1 MVNSSEISNL
11 NTAYSKFFEK
21 IVKNRFVFTFETGYL
36 KGFTIKNVL
45 KNIEKIKD
53 FFDAFVVPD
62 NPFARVFPHPL
73 ALCDKIQ
80 RESGVETIMTIC
92 CRDKNRLAIQSEIL
106 GAAIL
111 DIHNLIIVTGD
122 LPAGNDEIK
131 SFFDIDSIQA
141 IKIIKDMI
149 KQEHTLNGLEVK
161 EKLKIHIGAVVNL
174 SGEDVEK
181 EVERFFMKVDAG
193 AEYAFTQMIF
203 DSNLLAA
210 FKDAIGKF
218 PIPIIVSIFP
228 IISWEQIRSLTS
240 FSSFE
245 IPSKIVTYFKNKKRD
260 VSMGIKEALEIA
272 AKAKELGFSG
282 IHIICKNISYTK
294 KLVKKLKGGGRLG
307 ETSYNRY
314 RKLSCKT

>member
-1 MVNSSEISNL
+1 MVNSSEINDL
-11 NTAYSKFFEK
+11 NTVYSKFFEK
-21 IVKNRFVFTFETGYL
+21 IVKNRFVFTFEIGCL
-36 KGFTIKNVL
+36 KGFTIKSVL
-45 KNIEKIKD
+45 KDIKKIKG

-80 RESGVETIMTIC
+80 REGGVETIMTIC

-131 SFFDIDSIQA
+131 SVFDIDSIQA
-141 IKIIKDMI
+141 IKMIKDLI
-149 KQEHTLNGLEVK
+149 KQERTLNGLEVK
-161 EKLKIHIGAVVNL
+161 EKLKMHIGAVVNL
-174 SGEDVEK
+174 SGEDMEK

-203 DSNLLAA
+203 DSNLLAV

-228 IISWEQIRSLTS
+228 IASWEQIRSLTS

-245 IPSKIVTYFKNKKRD
+245 VPSKIVTYFKNRKRD

-272 AKAKELGFSG
+272 IKAKELGFNG
-282 IHIICKNISYTK
+282 IHIICKNIGYTK
-294 KLVKKLKGGGRLG
+294 KLVKRLK
-307 ETSYNRY
+307 EEVD
-314 RKLSCKT
+314 